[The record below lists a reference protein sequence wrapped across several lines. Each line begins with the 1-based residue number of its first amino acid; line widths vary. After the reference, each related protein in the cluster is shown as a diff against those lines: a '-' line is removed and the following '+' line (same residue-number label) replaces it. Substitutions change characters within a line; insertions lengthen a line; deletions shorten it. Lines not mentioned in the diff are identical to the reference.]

1 MCDKRRGWKT
11 HVPFHTCLPLTAK
24 RQIKGMR
31 GGGGGHSKGGAA
43 AFTSLKSYQSVFVKD
58 FSGEHPTPTVNVSQ
72 NGGGFFSTW
81 RIWRRLVATIRNK
94 HCQ

>member
-24 RQIKGMR
+24 RQIKEM
-31 GGGGGHSKGGAA
+31 GGGGGKGGAG

-58 FSGEHPTPTVNVSQ
+58 FSGETPTASVRQPNVS
-72 NGGGFFSTW
+72 
-81 RIWRRLVATIRNK
+81 
-94 HCQ
+94 

>member
-31 GGGGGHSKGGAA
+31 GGGGHSKGGAA

-58 FSGEHPTPTVNVSQ
+58 FSGEHPAPTASARRVNVSQ
-72 NGGGFFSTW
+72 NGGGFFST
-81 RIWRRLVATIRNK
+81 I
-94 HCQ
+94 